1 MVLKKKPRD
10 NERKSLFSKIIVMVV
25 VAEIAGIAGSLV
37 TFPSVGSWYS
47 SLVKPD
53 ISPPNW
59 VFGPVWIMLYALMG
73 IAAGLVWASSDKR
86 KTFALKVYGAQLG
99 LNVLWSLVFFGLRS
113 PGLAFINIIA
123 LWLAI
128 VATMA
133 AFRFSRSAML
143 LLVPY
148 IAWVTVAMFL
158 NYSIWILNP

>member
-1 MVLKKKPRD
+1 MKKKARG
-10 NERKSLFSKIIVMVV
+10 NARKSLFSKIIIMVV
-25 VAEIAGIAGSLV
+25 AAELAGVAGSLV
-37 TFPSVGSWYS
+37 TLPSVGSWYS
-47 SLVKPD
+47 SLAKPD

-59 VFGPVWIMLYALMG
+59 VFGPVWVALYALMG
-73 IAAGLVWASSDKR
+73 IAAGLVWNSSDKR
-86 KTFALKVYGAQLG
+86 KTFALKVYGAQLC

-128 VATMA
+128 VAAMA
-133 AFRFSRSAML
+133 AFNKISKSSML